1 MKGNTAIG
9 CSDYQNCGFKVPFI
23 IFGKK
28 LNEKQ
33 IQALI
38 QKGKTARIKG
48 FKEHPQNI
56 EEGIISLDANWQP
69 LLG

>member
-1 MKGNTAIG
+1 MKGNTAVG
-9 CSDYQNCGFKVPFI
+9 CSDYQNCGFKVPFVV
-23 IFGKK
+23 FGKK

-33 IQALI
+33 LQTLI

-56 EEGIISLDANWQP
+56 EEGVISLDDKFQ
-69 LLG
+69 LIID